1 MTTQDL
7 LDEDAELDYEAASRL
22 HERLPGRLLSIPTD
36 EDLVRELEQRKAKR
50 PQRQIGFR
58 APARRAT
65 PPTSQDRR

>member
-7 LDEDAELDYEAASRL
+7 LDEEAELDYEAASRL

-50 PQRQIGFR
+50 PQRQIWF
-58 APARRAT
+58 
-65 PPTSQDRR
+65 